1 MSALAVPP
9 SPRLRAASA
18 ASAEAAVAQ
27 RLEGV
32 RAGRPHLR
40 LVTPGFVPEQAST
53 SRGAKPVGP
62 APVKIG
68 QRATKRAEAV
78 AGSQTSSSAAVT
90 RERPAALAAASLQEL
105 APRHPAVRAQRR
117 CGEAGSVSVA
127 QESVERGQVRLGS
140 VARPARACEEH
151 ARVGLAQ
158 ASTVQESRQAVP
170 AALRRLVVLACA
182 AVLGALLVAGGIV
195 LSGLISEPVAG
206 GTTTVQQGESLWD
219 IASATGAQD
228 VSAAV
233 SQIVELNNLE
243 STTLQP
249 GQTLILPAS

>member
-1 MSALAVPP
+1 M
-9 SPRLRAASA
+9 
-18 ASAEAAVAQ
+18 
-27 RLEGV
+27 
-32 RAGRPHLR
+32 
-40 LVTPGFVPEQAST
+40 
-53 SRGAKPVGP
+53 
-62 APVKIG
+62 
-68 QRATKRAEAV
+68 
-78 AGSQTSSSAAVT
+78 
-90 RERPAALAAASLQEL
+90 
-105 APRHPAVRAQRR
+105 
-117 CGEAGSVSVA
+117 
-127 QESVERGQVRLGS
+127 
-140 VARPARACEEH
+140 
-151 ARVGLAQ
+151 
-158 ASTVQESRQAVP
+158 P